1 MRQHMKVRWV
11 VVAGIHHKLG
21 MGQAYQ
27 GWHFAS
33 LMQWL
38 HCFSCALH
46 PNPRASPP
54 SACAT
59 RALPKRRT
67 ARWAARTTPAGSS
80 TARARLSSAG
90 CAGLPRCWPSCRP
103 VAPSVGCCAQRG
115 RPPPPWHH
123 CGCCKC
129 WACWPNAGA
138 CSPMP
143 GSSRICSTNRW
154 PSGNAAHPPINPFI
168 PPIRFII
175 FIIPPPLSFFII
187 ACICSNWLSMRLTS

>member
-11 VVAGIHHKLG
+11 VVAGIHHKLCL
-21 MGQAYQ
+21 GQAYQ

-46 PNPRASPP
+46 PNPRASPQ

-80 TARARLSSAG
+80 TARATLSSAG
-90 CAGLPRCWPSCRP
+90 CAGLRCCWPSCRP
-103 VAPSVGCCAQRG
+103 VG
-115 RPPPPWHH
+115 RRLDAARRRASTTALASLWLLLMLGLLAEHW
-123 CGCCKC
+123 CFF
-129 WACWPNAGA
+129 PNARHSQTFVLPIAGPA
-138 CSPMP
+138 ATPLSRPSFP
-143 GSSRICSTNRW
+143 SSR
-154 PSGNAAHPPINPFI
+154 PSAS
-168 PPIRFII
+168 
-175 FIIPPPLSFFII
+175 SF
-187 ACICSNWLSMRLTS
+187 SSSRHL